1 MALRPV
7 NGYAA
12 FNACVPTF
20 PIRLGY
26 VQFYKL
32 ENHPDNSFEAMLKNP
47 KKSFFYEAWKSLAKC
62 SDTPETQHIALG
74 EDSFPTARPVGAVV
88 PYGGFPGG
96 LVVYDD
102 FTLPR
107 AGSIRHR
114 VFQFETPEGTFTI
127 QRYLHLLAAIS
138 NSAWTLDK
146 PLEQKPPERIS
157 RAHVLRQVRGATQK
171 LVSGLFIDIL
181 NGDTEKWPD
190 WTARVLVKE
199 RIDGTIV
206 ITLTHQEIG
215 DALGLELHQVRRAL
229 RSLSK
234 DAFISKL
241 KHGYRWTGF
250 YN

>member
-1 MALRPV
+1 M
-7 NGYAA
+7 
-12 FNACVPTF
+12 
-20 PIRLGY
+20 
-26 VQFYKL
+26 
-32 ENHPDNSFEAMLKNP
+32 
-47 KKSFFYEAWKSLAKC
+47 
-62 SDTPETQHIALG
+62 
-74 EDSFPTARPVGAVV
+74 
-88 PYGGFPGG
+88 
-96 LVVYDD
+96 
-102 FTLPR
+102 
-107 AGSIRHR
+107 
-114 VFQFETPEGTFTI
+114 
-127 QRYLHLLAAIS
+127 
-138 NSAWTLDK
+138 
-146 PLEQKPPERIS
+146 
-157 RAHVLRQVRGATQK
+157 RQVRGATQK